1 MASFNAI
8 AYNRTKHM
16 DDLKKRNISSFVIMG
31 GLLIAAA
38 FIIYKNRK
46 K

>member
-1 MASFNAI
+1 MASEVRDG
-8 AYNRTKHM
+8 RTKHM
-16 DDLKKRNISSFVIMG
+16 DDLKKRNISSFIIMG

-38 FIIYKNRK
+38 TIIYKNRK